1 MGDASGGGGGGG
13 GGGGAKADMRCL
25 GAGEERARARERE
38 REFAQFFGA
47 YSERGAGM
55 RCAQYFRVSGDAG
68 ERERERRSGGFG
80 RERNS

>member
-1 MGDASGGGGGGG
+1 MGDAS

-25 GAGEERARARERE
+25 GAGKKERAREKGRGRE

-68 ERERERRSGGFG
+68 ERERERERRSGGFG